1 MIYMLKKWTN
11 SYLIFVLTVLGIIL
25 AYFETNLIQVI
36 LFNFVF
42 FWIML
47 LIFLR
52 EIYKGY
58 RKFSRI
64 RFYCLI
70 FLILIDALFSVLYH
84 LKIFPDLKLF
94 FLLFDGMLKVAFYS
108 FGCLSTARILMQKQ
122 KITGQTIILGITSY
136 LFIGITWSFIYYTIW
151 QINPHAFHITVPE
164 EYQLKDWSLVMYFSL
179 TTLTTLG
186 YGDIIPVDRTL
197 MLAANFEAMAGAIYL
212 TVIVA
217 RLVSLYEI

>member
-1 MIYMLKKWTN
+1 MLKKWTN
-11 SYLIFVLTVLGIIL
+11 SYLIFLLTILGITL
-25 AYFETNLIQVI
+25 AYFETNLIQII

-52 EIYKGY
+52 DIYKGY
-58 RKFSRI
+58 RTVSRI
-64 RFYCLI
+64 RFFCFI
-70 FLILIDALFSVLYH
+70 FLILINILFSFLYY
-84 LKIFPDLKLF
+84 LKIFPTLNLF
-94 FLLFDGMLKVAFYS
+94 FLLFDGMLKVAFYG
-108 FGCLSTARILMQKQ
+108 FGCLSTAKILMKKQ
-122 KITGQTIILGITSY
+122 KITGQTIILAITAY
-136 LFIGITWSFIYYTIW
+136 LFIGIIWSFIYYTIW
-151 QINPHAFHITVPE
+151 QINPRAFHITVPQ

-217 RLVSLYEI
+217 RLVSLYEISD